1 MVKGEVVANLNE
13 DELVDRFVSEVETMA
28 NKGE

>member
-13 DELVDRFVSEVETMA
+13 DELVDRFIQEVEEMA
-28 NKGE
+28 KKAD